1 MTTAT
6 QIEGVVA
13 WLESQE
19 RPEDPAG
26 CLVEL
31 SRRVTPGKQVVGTT
45 LARQAVVAAYRL
57 GQEQMTVSRRRAE
70 YPSRR

>member
-31 SRRVTPGKQVVGTT
+31 SRRVTPGKQVVG
-45 LARQAVVAAYRL
+45 RQAVVAAYRL